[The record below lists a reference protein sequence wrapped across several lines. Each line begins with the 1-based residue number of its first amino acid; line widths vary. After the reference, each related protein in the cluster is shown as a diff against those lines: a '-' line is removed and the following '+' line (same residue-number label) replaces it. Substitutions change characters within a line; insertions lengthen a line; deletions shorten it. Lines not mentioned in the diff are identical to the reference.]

1 MKTRVL
7 RVDPQHPDPAVIA
20 ETAAILRSG
29 GLVAFPTETVY
40 GLGADATC
48 AKAVGSI
55 FEAKQRPLTD
65 PIIVHI
71 ADYAALESVAK
82 NIPPIVEMLA
92 QQFWPGALTLI
103 LERNEHIPPIVSA
116 NQPTV
121 AVRIPAHPVAQALI
135 RAANIPIAAPSANAF
150 SRPSATTATHALQD
164 LDGRIDAV
172 LDGGQTP
179 IGVESTVLELSG
191 KYPRIL
197 RPGGVSLEQLQTLLS
212 AVTIR
217 TELKEMGATA
227 EAPGQLIKHYSP
239 RAEVLLFPDDES
251 LPALIHTAQ
260 DRIAAGQR
268 VGIIGLNGEMSAFS
282 DLNIA
287 LFPLGMTIEDAA
299 RNLFAGLRSLDEQ
312 QVDVILAH
320 GYSRTGIGAAIWD
333 RLLRAAEGKVQG
345 K

>member
-1 MKTRVL
+1 MNTRIL
-7 RVDPQHPDPAVIA
+7 RIDPQHPDSTAIA
-20 ETAAILRSG
+20 EAAEILRSG

-40 GLGADATC
+40 GLGADATS
-48 AKAVGSI
+48 AKAVSSI

-71 ADYAALESVAK
+71 ADYEALESVAK
-82 NIPPIVEMLA
+82 NIPPIVETLA

-103 LERNEHIPPIVSA
+103 LERSEHIPPIVSA

-121 AVRIPAHPVAQALI
+121 AVRMPAHPVAQALI

-150 SRPSATTATHALQD
+150 SRPSATTAAHALQD

-172 LDGGQTP
+172 LDGGQTM

-197 RPGGVSLEQLQTLLS
+197 RPGGVSLEQLQILLPE
-212 AVTIR
+212 VTIR
-217 TELKEMGATA
+217 TELIEMSAAA

-239 RAEVLLFPDDES
+239 RAKVLLFPDEKS
-251 LPALIHTAQ
+251 LPALIHAAQ
-260 DRIAAGQR
+260 GRIAKGQR
-268 VGIIGLNGEMSAFS
+268 VGIIGLNGEMPAFS
-282 DLNIA
+282 GLNIA
-287 LFPLGMTIEDAA
+287 LFPLGVTLEDAA
-299 RNLFAGLRSLDEQ
+299 RNLFAGLRALDEQ
-312 QVDVILAH
+312 QMDVILAH
-320 GYSRTGIGAAIWD
+320 GYSRKGIGAAIWD

-345 K
+345 S